1 MDISG
6 CERSYPQNAHSLKNS
21 GRAQCSPRVM
31 NPAMN
36 PYSNPAGHPASN
48 TAAPNG
54 CPPRAAQG
62 VNQPGAQNT
71 GIQNTGVQNTRAHS
85 LPALLIPED
94 YRARA
99 VALHARE
106 LILRSP
112 QMSAIALGGFSAGF
126 SAGPSNGF
134 SAGLEKTV
142 EKAGERP
149 PTEGVVAAGSAN
161 AASAAGGGL
170 LQESQP
176 LREILEN
183 AVDEA
188 ICAIDG
194 GRQGNAR
201 GHAWGNAS
209 AEGADADGTNVT
221 KPRKFRTKTVQP
233 APTSWSYPSVEYVPV
248 NRQTALRYLAAEL
261 YGLGVLDLLLDE
273 GQRAGTITDIYV
285 NSPCDIWVGI
295 NGTTRPVAL
304 SLGNER
310 RVRDLAERLIRRH
323 GGQLDAAHPAA
334 DISDEHG
341 RRIHAII
348 PPLSE
353 RTRLSV
359 RLPAREHPTLAQL
372 QAAGLCDESTAAYL
386 RRMIAE
392 RRGFL
397 ISGGTGTGKTTL
409 LNALLGLCTPQER
422 LILLEDTPELTPQHE
437 QVIALKT
444 RAANSEGA
452 GEIGLGELIVQA
464 LRMGPDRL
472 VVGECR
478 GAEVVHLLTAMNTGH
493 RGAGT
498 TLHANSAQAVPL
510 RLCALGALAGLDSR
524 TVALHTA
531 TAFERIIHLEHRD
544 GRRRI
549 EGIYSLHPATQGS
562 EEYLQVRRISTG
574 SEVGY

>member
-1 MDISG
+1 
-6 CERSYPQNAHSLKNS
+6 
-21 GRAQCSPRVM
+21 M
-31 NPAMN
+31 NP
-36 PYSNPAGHPASN
+36 STNPAEHTASN
-48 TAAPNG
+48 TANPNG
-54 CPPRAAQG
+54 YPTRT
-62 VNQPGAQNT
+62 AQNST
-71 GIQNTGVQNTRAHS
+71 TYAQSPITYAPDTRAHS
-85 LPALLIPED
+85 LPALIIPED

-112 QMSAIALGGFSAGF
+112 QMSAIALDGFSGGFSSGFSAGVSVGF
-126 SAGPSNGF
+126 GNGF
-134 SAGLEKTV
+134 GAGV
-142 EKAGERP
+142 EKAGERLP
-149 PTEGVVAAGSAN
+149 AEGVVAAGSAN
-161 AASAAGGGL
+161 TANAAGGGL

-194 GRQGNAR
+194 G
-201 GHAWGNAS
+201 HPGNAS
-209 AEGADADGTNVT
+209 AEGTGVA
-221 KPRKFRTKTVQP
+221 KPRKFRAKTAQP
-233 APTSWSYPSVEYVPV
+233 APASWSYPSVEYVPV

-261 YGLGVLDLLLDE
+261 YGLGALDLLLDE

-295 NGTTRPVAL
+295 DGTTRPVAL

-359 RLPAREHPTLAQL
+359 RLPARERPTLAQL
-372 QAAGLCDESTAAYL
+372 QAAGLCDEATAAYL

-422 LILLEDTPELTPQHE
+422 LILLEDTPELAPQHE

-549 EGIYSLHPATQGS
+549 EGIYSLHPAVEGS
-562 EEYLQVRRISTG
+562 EEYLQVRRISVG
-574 SEVGY
+574 SELGY

>member
-1 MDISG
+1 MT
-6 CERSYPQNAHSLKNS
+6 
-21 GRAQCSPRVM
+21 
-31 NPAMN
+31 
-36 PYSNPAGHPASN
+36 SN
-48 TAAPNG
+48 TANPNG
-54 CPPRAAQG
+54 YPTRTAQS
-62 VNQPGAQNT
+62 PTTYAPD
-71 GIQNTGVQNTRAHS
+71 TRAHS

-112 QMSAIALGGFSAGF
+112 QMSAIALGGFSGGF
-126 SAGPSNGF
+126 RAGPSNGF

-149 PTEGVVAAGSAN
+149 PAGGATVAGGAN

-188 ICAIDG
+188 ICTIDG
-194 GRQGNAR
+194 GHLGNT
-201 GHAWGNAS
+201 N
-209 AEGADADGTNVT
+209 AEGTGADGTNVV
-221 KPRKFRTKTVQP
+221 KPRKFRPKTAPP
-233 APTSWSYPSVEYVPV
+233 APASWSYPSVEYVPI

-261 YGLGVLDLLLDE
+261 YGLGALDLLLDE

-359 RLPAREHPTLAQL
+359 RLPARERPTLAQL
-372 QAAGLCDESTAAYL
+372 QTAGLCDEATAAYL

-409 LNALLGLCTPQER
+409 LNALLRLCTPQER
-422 LILLEDTPELTPQHE
+422 LILLEDTPELAPQHE

-544 GRRRI
+544 GRRCI

>member
-6 CERSYPQNAHSLKNS
+6 CGRGYPQNAHSLKNS
-21 GRAQCSPRVM
+21 GRAQCSPR
-31 NPAMN
+31 AMT
-36 PYSNPAGHPASN
+36 SN
-48 TAAPNG
+48 TANPNG
-54 CPPRAAQG
+54 YPTRTAQS
-62 VNQPGAQNT
+62 PTTYAPD
-71 GIQNTGVQNTRAHS
+71 TRAHS

-112 QMSAIALGGFSAGF
+112 QMSAIALGGFSGGF
-126 SAGPSNGF
+126 RAGPSNGF

-149 PTEGVVAAGSAN
+149 PAGGATVAGGAN

-188 ICAIDG
+188 ICTIDG
-194 GRQGNAR
+194 GHLGNT
-201 GHAWGNAS
+201 N
-209 AEGADADGTNVT
+209 AEGTGADGTNVV
-221 KPRKFRTKTVQP
+221 KPRKFRPKTAPP
-233 APTSWSYPSVEYVPV
+233 APASWSYPSVEYVPI

-261 YGLGVLDLLLDE
+261 YGLGALDLLLDE

-359 RLPAREHPTLAQL
+359 RLPARERPTLAQL
-372 QAAGLCDESTAAYL
+372 QAAGLCDEATAAYL

-409 LNALLGLCTPQER
+409 LNALLRLCTPQER
-422 LILLEDTPELTPQHE
+422 LILLEDTPELAPQHE

-562 EEYLQVRRISTG
+562 EKYLQVRRISVE
-574 SEVGY
+574 SKVGY

>member
-1 MDISG
+1 
-6 CERSYPQNAHSLKNS
+6 
-21 GRAQCSPRVM
+21 M
-31 NPAMN
+31 NPSN
-36 PYSNPAGHPASN
+36 NPAGHPANNPAGHPANNPAGHPANNPGS
-48 TAAPNG
+48 PNG
-54 CPPRAAQG
+54 CPLRAAQG

-71 GIQNTGVQNTRAHS
+71 GVQNTGAHS

-112 QMSAIALGGFSAGF
+112 QMSAIALGGFSNGSSAGF
-126 SAGPSNGF
+126 
-134 SAGLEKTV
+134 

-149 PTEGVVAAGSAN
+149 PTEGVAAAGSAN
-161 AASAAGGGL
+161 TASTAGGGL

-194 GRQGNAR
+194 GCRGNAR
-201 GHAWGNAS
+201 GNTN
-209 AEGADADGTNVT
+209 AEGTGADRTNVT
-221 KPRKFRTKTVQP
+221 KPRKFRAKTVQP
-233 APTSWSYPSVEYVPV
+233 APASWSYPSVEYMPV

-261 YGLGVLDLLLDE
+261 YGLGALDLLLDE

-285 NSPCDIWVGI
+285 NSPCDIWAGI

-359 RLPAREHPTLAQL
+359 RLPARERPTLAQL
-372 QAAGLCDESTAAYL
+372 QTAGLCDEATAAYL

-422 LILLEDTPELTPQHE
+422 LILLEDTPELAPQHE

-549 EGIYSLHPATQGS
+549 EGIYSLHPAVEGS

>member
-1 MDISG
+1 
-6 CERSYPQNAHSLKNS
+6 
-21 GRAQCSPRVM
+21 M
-31 NPAMN
+31 NPT
-36 PYSNPAGHPASN
+36 SNPASN
-48 TAAPNG
+48 TGSPNG
-54 CPPRAAQG
+54 YPTSAVQNLNTQSPSTQAQG
-62 VNQPGAQNT
+62 ANRL
-71 GIQNTGVQNTRAHS
+71 GVQNTGAPNTGAHS

-106 LILRSP
+106 IILRSP
-112 QMSAIALGGFSAGF
+112 QMSAIALNGFSGGFSGGFSAEF
-126 SAGPSNGF
+126 
-134 SAGLEKTV
+134 ERV
-142 EKAGERP
+142 GERAP
-149 PTEGVVAAGSAN
+149 AEGATGAGSA
-161 AASAAGGGL
+161 AAAGNVNTVSGGT
-170 LQESQP
+170 LQDSQP
-176 LREILEN
+176 LREVLEN

-194 GRQGNAR
+194 GYLEGAR
-201 GHAWGNAS
+201 GHAS
-209 AEGADADGTNVT
+209 ADGTNAA
-221 KPRKFRTKTVQP
+221 KHRKFGAKTAPLAP
-233 APTSWSYPSVEYVPV
+233 ASWSYPSVEYVPV

-261 YGLGVLDLLLDE
+261 YGLGALDLLLDE
-273 GQRAGTITDIYV
+273 GQRSGTVTDIYV
-285 NSPCDIWVGI
+285 NSPCDIWAGI

-359 RLPAREHPTLAQL
+359 RLPARERPTLAQL
-372 QAAGLCDESTAAYL
+372 QAAGLCDEATAAYL

-422 LILLEDTPELTPQHE
+422 LILLEDTPELAPQHE

-549 EGIYSLHPATQGS
+549 EGVYSLHPATQGS
-562 EEYLQVRRISTG
+562 EEYLQVRRISTE
-574 SEVGY
+574 SDVGY

>member
-1 MDISG
+1 
-6 CERSYPQNAHSLKNS
+6 
-21 GRAQCSPRVM
+21 M
-31 NPAMN
+31 NPS
-36 PYSNPAGHPASN
+36 SNPTGH
-48 TAAPNG
+48 TATPNG
-54 CPPRAAQG
+54 YPTRTAQS
-62 VNQPGAQNT
+62 PTTYAPD
-71 GIQNTGVQNTRAHS
+71 TRAHS

-112 QMSAIALGGFSAGF
+112 QMSAIALDGFSAGF
-126 SAGPSNGF
+126 SG
-134 SAGLEKTV
+134 GL

-149 PTEGVVAAGSAN
+149 PVEGVVAAGSAN

-183 AVDEA
+183 AVGEA
-188 ICAIDG
+188 ICTIDG
-194 GRQGNAR
+194 GHLGNT
-201 GHAWGNAS
+201 N
-209 AEGADADGTNVT
+209 AEGTGADGTNVT

-233 APTSWSYPSVEYVPV
+233 APTSWSYPSVEYVPI

-261 YGLGVLDLLLDE
+261 YGLGALDLLLDE

-359 RLPAREHPTLAQL
+359 RLPARERPTLAQL
-372 QAAGLCDESTAAYL
+372 QAAGLCDEATAAYL

-409 LNALLGLCTPQER
+409 LNALLGLCMPQER
-422 LILLEDTPELTPQHE
+422 LILLEDTPELAPLHE

-549 EGIYSLHPATQGS
+549 EGIYSLHPAVEGS

>member
-1 MDISG
+1 
-6 CERSYPQNAHSLKNS
+6 
-21 GRAQCSPRVM
+21 M
-31 NPAMN
+31 NPT
-36 PYSNPAGHPASN
+36 SNPASN
-48 TAAPNG
+48 TGSPNG
-54 CPPRAAQG
+54 YPTRAVQNLSTQTPSTQAQG
-62 VNQPGAQNT
+62 VNQPSMSQPGAQNAGAQHT
-71 GIQNTGVQNTRAHS
+71 GARS

-112 QMSAIALGGFSAGF
+112 QMSATALGGFRGGF
-126 SAGPSNGF
+126 GGGF
-134 SAGLEKTV
+134 GSGFEKT
-142 EKAGERP
+142 EERP
-149 PTEGVVAAGSAN
+149 PAEGVAAAGSAN
-161 AASAAGGGL
+161 VASAAGGEL
-170 LQESQP
+170 LQDSQP

-188 ICAIDG
+188 IYAIDG
-194 GRQGNAR
+194 GCQGN
-201 GHAWGNAS
+201 AWGNAN
-209 AEGADADGTNVT
+209 AEGTGVDGTNVT
-221 KPRKFRTKTVQP
+221 KPRKFRAKTAPP
-233 APTSWSYPSVEYVPV
+233 APASWSYPNVEYVPV

-261 YGLGVLDLLLDE
+261 YGLGALDLLLDE
-273 GQRAGTITDIYV
+273 GQRSGTITDIYV

-310 RVRDLAERLIRRH
+310 RVRDLAERLIRRY

-359 RLPAREHPTLAQL
+359 RLPARERPTLEQL
-372 QAAGLCDESTAAYL
+372 QAAGLCDEATAAYL

-409 LNALLGLCTPQER
+409 LNALLGLCAPQER
-422 LILLEDTPELTPQHE
+422 LILLEDTPELAPQHE

-478 GAEVVHLLTAMNTGH
+478 GAEVVHLLAAMNTGH

-549 EGIYSLHPATQGS
+549 EGIYSLHPAVEGS
-562 EEYLQVRRISTG
+562 EEYLQVRRISVG

>member
-21 GRAQCSPRVM
+21 GRAQCSPRAM

-36 PYSNPAGHPASN
+36 PSSN
-48 TAAPNG
+48 TGSPNG
-54 CPPRAAQG
+54 YPTHAAQG
-62 VNQPGAQNT
+62 PT
-71 GIQNTGVQNTRAHS
+71 TYTPDTRAHS

-112 QMSAIALGGFSAGF
+112 QMSAIALGGFSGGF
-126 SAGPSNGF
+126 RAGPSNGF

-149 PTEGVVAAGSAN
+149 PAGGATVAGGAN

-194 GRQGNAR
+194 GCLGNT
-201 GHAWGNAS
+201 WGNVS
-209 AEGADADGTNVT
+209 AEGTGADGTNVA

-233 APTSWSYPSVEYVPV
+233 APASWSYPSVEYVPV

-261 YGLGVLDLLLDE
+261 YGLGALDLLLDE

-359 RLPAREHPTLAQL
+359 RLPARERPTLAQL
-372 QAAGLCDESTAAYL
+372 QAAGLCDEATAAYL

-422 LILLEDTPELTPQHE
+422 LILLEDTPELAPQHE

-574 SEVGY
+574 SDVGY

>member
-1 MDISG
+1 
-6 CERSYPQNAHSLKNS
+6 
-21 GRAQCSPRVM
+21 M
-31 NPAMN
+31 NP
-36 PYSNPAGHPASN
+36 STNPAEHTASN
-48 TAAPNG
+48 TANPNG
-54 CPPRAAQG
+54 YPTRT
-62 VNQPGAQNT
+62 AQNST
-71 GIQNTGVQNTRAHS
+71 TYAQSPITYAPDTRAHS

-126 SAGPSNGF
+126 GGGFGAG
-134 SAGLEKTV
+134 V
-142 EKAGERP
+142 EKVGERP
-149 PTEGVVAAGSAN
+149 LVEGGTAAGSAN
-161 AASAAGGGL
+161 TASAAGGGL

-194 GRQGNAR
+194 GQP
-201 GHAWGNAS
+201 GNAS
-209 AEGADADGTNVT
+209 AAGAGVV
-221 KPRKFRTKTVQP
+221 KPRKFRATAVHP
-233 APTSWSYPSVEYVPV
+233 APASWSYPSVEYVPV

-261 YGLGVLDLLLDE
+261 YGLGALDLLLDE

-359 RLPAREHPTLAQL
+359 RLPARERPTLAQL
-372 QAAGLCDESTAAYL
+372 QATGLCDEATADYL

-422 LILLEDTPELTPQHE
+422 LILLEDTPELAPQHE

-549 EGIYSLHPATQGS
+549 EGIYSLHPAVAGS
-562 EEYLQVRRISTG
+562 EEYLQVRRISVG

>member
-1 MDISG
+1 
-6 CERSYPQNAHSLKNS
+6 
-21 GRAQCSPRVM
+21 M

-36 PYSNPAGHPASN
+36 PSSNPAGHPADN
-48 TAAPNG
+48 PGGPNG
-54 CPPRAAQG
+54 CSPRAAQG
-62 VNQPGAQNT
+62 ANQPGAQNT
-71 GIQNTGVQNTRAHS
+71 GVQNTRTHS

-112 QMSAIALGGFSAGF
+112 QMSAIALGGFSGGFSAGF
-126 SAGPSNGF
+126 SAGV
-134 SAGLEKTV
+134 EKTV

-149 PTEGVVAAGSAN
+149 PAEGVVAAGSAN

-188 ICAIDG
+188 ICTIDG
-194 GRQGNAR
+194 GHLGNT
-201 GHAWGNAS
+201 N
-209 AEGADADGTNVT
+209 AEGTGADGTNVM
-221 KPRKFRTKTVQP
+221 KPRKFRAKTVHSAP
-233 APTSWSYPSVEYVPV
+233 ASWSYPSVEYVPV

-261 YGLGVLDLLLDE
+261 YGLGALDLLLDE

-295 NGTTRPVAL
+295 NGTARPVAL

-341 RRIHAII
+341 KRIHAII

-359 RLPAREHPTLAQL
+359 RLPARERPTLAQL
-372 QAAGLCDESTAAYL
+372 QAAGLCDEATAAYL

-422 LILLEDTPELTPQHE
+422 LILLEDTPELAPQHE

-549 EGIYSLHPATQGS
+549 EGIYSLHPAVEGS

>member
-1 MDISG
+1 
-6 CERSYPQNAHSLKNS
+6 
-21 GRAQCSPRVM
+21 M
-31 NPAMN
+31 NP
-36 PYSNPAGHPASN
+36 SDNPAGHPANNPGS
-48 TAAPNG
+48 PNG

-71 GIQNTGVQNTRAHS
+71 GVQNTRTHS

-134 SAGLEKTV
+134 SAGV

-149 PTEGVVAAGSAN
+149 PTEGVAAAGSPN

-183 AVDEA
+183 AVDAA
-188 ICAIDG
+188 IYAIDG
-194 GRQGNAR
+194 G
-201 GHAWGNAS
+201 HLGNAS
-209 AEGADADGTNVT
+209 AEGTGADGTNAT

-261 YGLGVLDLLLDE
+261 YGLGALDLLLDE

-285 NSPCDIWVGI
+285 NSPCDIWAGI

-359 RLPAREHPTLAQL
+359 RLPARERLTLAQL
-372 QAAGLCDESTAAYL
+372 QAAGLCDEATAAYL

-422 LILLEDTPELTPQHE
+422 LILLEDTPELAPQHE

-549 EGIYSLHPATQGS
+549 EGVYSLHPAVEGS
-562 EEYLQVRRISTG
+562 EEYLQVRRISVG

>member
-1 MDISG
+1 
-6 CERSYPQNAHSLKNS
+6 
-21 GRAQCSPRVM
+21 M
-31 NPAMN
+31 NPT
-36 PYSNPAGHPASN
+36 SNPASN
-48 TAAPNG
+48 TGNPNG
-54 CPPRAAQG
+54 YPTRTAQSLNTQSPSTQAQG
-62 VNQPGAQNT
+62 KNAPGMKAPGTKALGTPSAQHM
-71 GIQNTGVQNTRAHS
+71 GA

-112 QMSAIALGGFSAGF
+112 QMSAIALNGFSGGFGAGFGSGFGTGVSAGF
-126 SAGPSNGF
+126 
-134 SAGLEKTV
+134 EKT
-142 EKAGERP
+142 EERP
-149 PTEGVVAAGSAN
+149 PAEGVAAAGSAN
-161 AASAAGGGL
+161 VASAAGGEL
-170 LQESQP
+170 LQDSQP

-188 ICAIDG
+188 IYAIDG
-194 GRQGNAR
+194 GCQGN
-201 GHAWGNAS
+201 AWGNAN
-209 AEGADADGTNVT
+209 AEGTGVDGTNVT
-221 KPRKFRTKTVQP
+221 KPRKFRAKTAPP
-233 APTSWSYPSVEYVPV
+233 APASWSYPSVEYVPV

-285 NSPCDIWVGI
+285 NSPCDIWAGI

-359 RLPAREHPTLAQL
+359 RLPARERPTLAQL
-372 QAAGLCDESTAAYL
+372 QAAGLCDEATAAYL

-422 LILLEDTPELTPQHE
+422 LILLEDTPELAPQHE

-549 EGIYSLHPATQGS
+549 EGIYSLHPATQGI
-562 EEYLQVRRISTG
+562 EEYLQVRRIST
-574 SEVGY
+574 EPNVGY

>member
-1 MDISG
+1 
-6 CERSYPQNAHSLKNS
+6 
-21 GRAQCSPRVM
+21 M
-31 NPAMN
+31 NPT
-36 PYSNPAGHPASN
+36 SN
-48 TAAPNG
+48 TATNAANPNG
-54 CPPRAAQG
+54 YPTRTAQS
-62 VNQPGAQNT
+62 PTAQSPT
-71 GIQNTGVQNTRAHS
+71 TYAPDTCAHL

-112 QMSAIALGGFSAGF
+112 WMSAIALGGFSGGFGGGF
-126 SAGPSNGF
+126 SAGVSGGFGNGF
-134 SAGLEKTV
+134 GAGAGV
-142 EKAGERP
+142 EKPGQAGERP
-149 PTEGVVAAGSAN
+149 PVEGTTAAGSTNTSSAAGSAN
-161 AASAAGGGL
+161 TASVAGSGL

-176 LREILEN
+176 LHEILEN

-194 GRQGNAR
+194 GQP
-201 GHAWGNAS
+201 GNAS
-209 AEGADADGTNVT
+209 ASGAGVV
-221 KPRKFRTKTVQP
+221 KPRKFRAKTVHPVP
-233 APTSWSYPSVEYVPV
+233 ASWSYPSVEYVPV

-261 YGLGVLDLLLDE
+261 YGLGALDLLLDE

-295 NGTTRPVAL
+295 DGTVRPVAL

-359 RLPAREHPTLAQL
+359 RLPARERPTLAQL
-372 QAAGLCDESTAAYL
+372 QAAGLCDEATAAYL

-422 LILLEDTPELTPQHE
+422 LILLEDTPELAPQHE

-531 TAFERIIHLEHRD
+531 TAFECIIHLEHRD

-549 EGIYSLHPATQGS
+549 EGVYSLHPAVEGS

-574 SEVGY
+574 SELGY

>member
-1 MDISG
+1 MT
-6 CERSYPQNAHSLKNS
+6 
-21 GRAQCSPRVM
+21 
-31 NPAMN
+31 
-36 PYSNPAGHPASN
+36 SN
-48 TAAPNG
+48 TANPNG
-54 CPPRAAQG
+54 YPTRTAQS
-62 VNQPGAQNT
+62 PTTYAPD
-71 GIQNTGVQNTRAHS
+71 TRAHS

-112 QMSAIALGGFSAGF
+112 QMSAIALGGFSGGF
-126 SAGPSNGF
+126 RAGPSNGF

-149 PTEGVVAAGSAN
+149 PAGGATVAGGAN

-188 ICAIDG
+188 ICTIDG
-194 GRQGNAR
+194 GHLGNT
-201 GHAWGNAS
+201 N
-209 AEGADADGTNVT
+209 AEGTGADGTNVV
-221 KPRKFRTKTVQP
+221 KPRKFRPKTAPP
-233 APTSWSYPSVEYVPV
+233 APASWSYPSVEYVPI

-261 YGLGVLDLLLDE
+261 YGLGALDLLLDE

-285 NSPCDIWVGI
+285 NSPCDIWAGI
-295 NGTTRPVAL
+295 NGTTRPVGL

-359 RLPAREHPTLAQL
+359 RLPARERPTLGQL
-372 QAAGLCDESTAAYL
+372 QAAGLCDEATAAYL

-422 LILLEDTPELTPQHE
+422 LILLEDTPELAPQHE

-498 TLHANSAQAVPL
+498 TLHANSAHAVPL

-549 EGIYSLHPATQGS
+549 EGIYSLHPAVEGS
-562 EEYLQVRRISTG
+562 EEYLQVRRISVG

>member
-1 MDISG
+1 
-6 CERSYPQNAHSLKNS
+6 
-21 GRAQCSPRVM
+21 M
-31 NPAMN
+31 NPS
-36 PYSNPAGHPASN
+36 SNPAGHTGS
-48 TAAPNG
+48 PNG

-71 GIQNTGVQNTRAHS
+71 GVQNTRTHS

-112 QMSAIALGGFSAGF
+112 QMSAIALGGFSGGF
-126 SAGPSNGF
+126 RAGPSNGF

-149 PTEGVVAAGSAN
+149 PAGDATVAGSAN
-161 AASAAGGGL
+161 TASAAGGGL

-194 GRQGNAR
+194 GHLGNT
-201 GHAWGNAS
+201 N
-209 AEGADADGTNVT
+209 AEGTGADGTNVT
-221 KPRKFRTKTVQP
+221 KPRKFRTKTMQP
-233 APTSWSYPSVEYVPV
+233 APTSWSYPSVEYVPI

-261 YGLGVLDLLLDE
+261 YGLGALDLLLDE

-359 RLPAREHPTLAQL
+359 RLPARERPTLAQL
-372 QAAGLCDESTAAYL
+372 QAAGLCDEATAAYL

-422 LILLEDTPELTPQHE
+422 LILLEDTPELAPQHE

-544 GRRRI
+544 GRRCI

>member
-1 MDISG
+1 
-6 CERSYPQNAHSLKNS
+6 
-21 GRAQCSPRVM
+21 M
-31 NPAMN
+31 NPT
-36 PYSNPAGHPASN
+36 SNPASN
-48 TAAPNG
+48 TGNPNG
-54 CPPRAAQG
+54 YPTRTAQSLNTQSPSTQAQG
-62 VNQPGAQNT
+62 KNAPGMKAPGTKALGTPSAQHM
-71 GIQNTGVQNTRAHS
+71 GA

-112 QMSAIALGGFSAGF
+112 QMSAIALNGFSGGFGAGFGSGFGTGVSAGF
-126 SAGPSNGF
+126 
-134 SAGLEKTV
+134 EKT
-142 EKAGERP
+142 EERP
-149 PTEGVVAAGSAN
+149 PAEGVAAAGSAN
-161 AASAAGGGL
+161 VASAAGGEL
-170 LQESQP
+170 LQDSQP

-188 ICAIDG
+188 IYAIDG
-194 GRQGNAR
+194 GCQGN
-201 GHAWGNAS
+201 AWGNAN
-209 AEGADADGTNVT
+209 AEGTGVDGTNVT
-221 KPRKFRTKTVQP
+221 KPRKFRAKTAPP
-233 APTSWSYPSVEYVPV
+233 APASWSYPSVEYVPV

-285 NSPCDIWVGI
+285 NSPCDIWAGI

-359 RLPAREHPTLAQL
+359 RLPARERPTLAQL
-372 QAAGLCDESTAAYL
+372 QAAGLCDEATAAYL
-386 RRMIAE
+386 CRMIAE

-422 LILLEDTPELTPQHE
+422 LILLEDTPELAPQHE

>member
-1 MDISG
+1 
-6 CERSYPQNAHSLKNS
+6 
-21 GRAQCSPRVM
+21 M
-31 NPAMN
+31 NPTRN
-36 PYSNPAGHPASN
+36 PASN
-48 TAAPNG
+48 TGSPNG
-54 CPPRAAQG
+54 YPTSA
-62 VNQPGAQNT
+62 
-71 GIQNTGVQNTRAHS
+71 VQNLSTQSPSTQVQGKNAPGMKAPGTKALGTPSAQHMGA

-112 QMSAIALGGFSAGF
+112 QMSAIALNGFSGGFGAGFGSGFGTGVSAGF
-126 SAGPSNGF
+126 
-134 SAGLEKTV
+134 EKT
-142 EKAGERP
+142 EERP
-149 PTEGVVAAGSAN
+149 PAEGVAAAGSAN
-161 AASAAGGGL
+161 VASAAGGEL
-170 LQESQP
+170 LQDSQP

-188 ICAIDG
+188 IYAIDG
-194 GRQGNAR
+194 GCQGN
-201 GHAWGNAS
+201 AWGNAN
-209 AEGADADGTNVT
+209 AEGTGVDGTNVT
-221 KPRKFRTKTVQP
+221 KPRKFRAKTAPP
-233 APTSWSYPSVEYVPV
+233 APASWSYPSVEYVPV

-261 YGLGVLDLLLDE
+261 YGLGALDLLLDE
-273 GQRAGTITDIYV
+273 GQRSGTITDIYV

-334 DISDEHG
+334 DISDEYG

-359 RLPAREHPTLAQL
+359 RLPARERPTLAQL
-372 QAAGLCDESTAAYL
+372 QAAGLCDEATAAYL

-422 LILLEDTPELTPQHE
+422 LILLEDTPELAPQHE

-574 SEVGY
+574 SAVGY

>member
-1 MDISG
+1 
-6 CERSYPQNAHSLKNS
+6 
-21 GRAQCSPRVM
+21 M
-31 NPAMN
+31 NPSN
-36 PYSNPAGHPASN
+36 NPAGHPANNPGS
-48 TAAPNG
+48 PNG
-54 CPPRAAQG
+54 CPPCAAQG

-71 GIQNTGVQNTRAHS
+71 GVQNTRTHS

-112 QMSAIALGGFSAGF
+112 QMSAIALGGFSGGF
-126 SAGPSNGF
+126 SAGF
-134 SAGLEKTV
+134 SVGL

-149 PTEGVVAAGSAN
+149 PTEGVV
-161 AASAAGGGL
+161 AAGGGL

-194 GRQGNAR
+194 GCRGN
-201 GHAWGNAS
+201 AWGNVS
-209 AEGADADGTNVT
+209 AEGTGADRTNVT

-233 APTSWSYPSVEYVPV
+233 APASWSYPSVEYVPV

-261 YGLGVLDLLLDE
+261 YGLGALDLLLDE

-359 RLPAREHPTLAQL
+359 RLPARERPTLAQL
-372 QAAGLCDESTAAYL
+372 QAAGLCDEATAAYL

-409 LNALLGLCTPQER
+409 LNALLGLCTRQER
-422 LILLEDTPELTPQHE
+422 LILLEDTPELAPQHE

-549 EGIYSLHPATQGS
+549 EGVYSLHPAVEGS
-562 EEYLQVRRISTG
+562 EEYLQVRRISVG

>member
-6 CERSYPQNAHSLKNS
+6 CARSYPQNAHSLKNS

-359 RLPAREHPTLAQL
+359 RLPARERPTLAQL
-372 QAAGLCDESTAAYL
+372 QTAGLCDEATAAYL

-409 LNALLGLCTPQER
+409 LNALLRLCTPQER
-422 LILLEDTPELTPQHE
+422 LILLEDTPELAPQHE

>member
-1 MDISG
+1 
-6 CERSYPQNAHSLKNS
+6 
-21 GRAQCSPRVM
+21 M
-31 NPAMN
+31 NPS
-36 PYSNPAGHPASN
+36 SNPAGHPAN
-48 TAAPNG
+48 NPGNPNG
-54 CPPRAAQG
+54 CSPRAAQG

-71 GIQNTGVQNTRAHS
+71 SVQNTGAHS

-112 QMSAIALGGFSAGF
+112 QMSAIALGGFSGGF
-126 SAGPSNGF
+126 SGGPSNGF
-134 SAGLEKTV
+134 GFSAGV
-142 EKAGERP
+142 EKAGEQP
-149 PTEGVVAAGSAN
+149 PAESVVAAGGAN
-161 AASAAGGGL
+161 TARAGGGGL
-170 LQESQP
+170 LQEAQP

-188 ICAIDG
+188 ICTIDG
-194 GRQGNAR
+194 GPLGNT
-201 GHAWGNAS
+201 N
-209 AEGADADGTNVT
+209 AEGTDPGGTNVT
-221 KPRKFRTKTVQP
+221 KPRKFRAKTAPP
-233 APTSWSYPSVEYVPV
+233 APASWSYPSVEYVPV
-248 NRQTALRYLAAEL
+248 NRQTVLRYLAAEL
-261 YGLGVLDLLLDE
+261 YGLGALDLLLDE

-359 RLPAREHPTLAQL
+359 RLPARERPTLAQL
-372 QAAGLCDESTAAYL
+372 QAAGLCDEATAAYL

-422 LILLEDTPELTPQHE
+422 LILLEDTPELAPQHE
-437 QVIALKT
+437 QVISLKT

-549 EGIYSLHPATQGS
+549 EGIYSLQPATQGS

>member
-1 MDISG
+1 
-6 CERSYPQNAHSLKNS
+6 
-21 GRAQCSPRVM
+21 M
-31 NPAMN
+31 NPS
-36 PYSNPAGHPASN
+36 SNPAGHPAN
-48 TAAPNG
+48 NPGNPNG
-54 CPPRAAQG
+54 CSPRAAQG
-62 VNQPGAQNT
+62 ANQPGAQNT
-71 GIQNTGVQNTRAHS
+71 GVQNTGAHS

-112 QMSAIALGGFSAGF
+112 QMSAIALGGFSGGFSAGF
-126 SAGPSNGF
+126 SGGPSNGF
-134 SAGLEKTV
+134 SAGV

-149 PTEGVVAAGSAN
+149 PAEGVVAAGSAN

-176 LREILEN
+176 LHEILEN

-194 GRQGNAR
+194 GCLGNT
-201 GHAWGNAS
+201 N
-209 AEGADADGTNVT
+209 AEGTGADRTNVT
-221 KPRKFRTKTVQP
+221 KPRKFRTKTVQAAP
-233 APTSWSYPSVEYVPV
+233 ASWSYPSVEYVPV

-261 YGLGVLDLLLDE
+261 YGLGALDLLLDE

-304 SLGNER
+304 SLGNKR

-359 RLPAREHPTLAQL
+359 RLPARERPTLAQL
-372 QAAGLCDESTAAYL
+372 QAAGLCDEATAAYL

-422 LILLEDTPELTPQHE
+422 LILLEDTPELAPQHE

-574 SEVGY
+574 SDVGY

>member
-1 MDISG
+1 MNQPSMSQPG
-6 CERSYPQNAHSLKNS
+6 TQNA
-21 GRAQCSPRVM
+21 C
-31 NPAMN
+31 
-36 PYSNPAGHPASN
+36 
-48 TAAPNG
+48 
-54 CPPRAAQG
+54 
-62 VNQPGAQNT
+62 AQNT
-71 GIQNTGVQNTRAHS
+71 GAHS

-112 QMSAIALGGFSAGF
+112 HMSAIALGGFSGGFSVGISGGF
-126 SAGPSNGF
+126 SAG
-134 SAGLEKTV
+134 V
-142 EKAGERP
+142 EAVEERAP
-149 PTEGVVAAGSAN
+149 AESVVVADSAAPAGSVN
-161 AASAAGGGL
+161 ATSGASGGL
-170 LQESQP
+170 LQDSQP

-194 GRQGNAR
+194 GYMEGAR
-201 GHAWGNAS
+201 GNAS
-209 AEGADADGTNVT
+209 AEGVSTVGTNVA
-221 KPRKFRTKTVQP
+221 KPRKFRAKTAPPTP
-233 APTSWSYPSVEYVPV
+233 ASWSYPSVEYVPV

-261 YGLGVLDLLLDE
+261 YGLGALDLLLDE

-359 RLPAREHPTLAQL
+359 RLPARECPTLTQL
-372 QAAGLCDESTAAYL
+372 QATGLCDEATAAYL

-409 LNALLGLCTPQER
+409 LNALLGLCAPQER
-422 LILLEDTPELTPQHE
+422 LILLEDTPELAPQHE
-437 QVIALKT
+437 QIIALKT

-562 EEYLQVRRISTG
+562 EEYLQVRRISVE
-574 SEVGY
+574 SNVGY

>member
-1 MDISG
+1 
-6 CERSYPQNAHSLKNS
+6 
-21 GRAQCSPRVM
+21 M
-31 NPAMN
+31 NPT
-36 PYSNPAGHPASN
+36 SNPASN
-48 TAAPNG
+48 TGNPNG
-54 CPPRAAQG
+54 YPTRTAQSLNTQSPSTQAQG
-62 VNQPGAQNT
+62 KNAPGMKAPGTKALGTPSAQHM
-71 GIQNTGVQNTRAHS
+71 GA

-112 QMSAIALGGFSAGF
+112 QMSAIALNGFSGGFGAGFGSGFGTGVSAGF
-126 SAGPSNGF
+126 
-134 SAGLEKTV
+134 EKT
-142 EKAGERP
+142 EERP
-149 PTEGVVAAGSAN
+149 PAEGVAAAGSAN
-161 AASAAGGGL
+161 VASAAGGEL
-170 LQESQP
+170 LQDSQP

-188 ICAIDG
+188 IYAIDG
-194 GRQGNAR
+194 GCQGN
-201 GHAWGNAS
+201 AWGNAN
-209 AEGADADGTNVT
+209 AEGTGVDGTNVT
-221 KPRKFRTKTVQP
+221 KPRKFRAKTAPP
-233 APTSWSYPSVEYVPV
+233 APASWSYPSVEYVPV

-285 NSPCDIWVGI
+285 NSPCDIWAGI

-359 RLPAREHPTLAQL
+359 RLPARERPTLAQL
-372 QAAGLCDESTAAYL
+372 QAAGLCDEATAAYL

-422 LILLEDTPELTPQHE
+422 LILLEDTPELAPQHE

-549 EGIYSLHPATQGS
+549 EGIYSLHPATRGS

>member
-1 MDISG
+1 
-6 CERSYPQNAHSLKNS
+6 
-21 GRAQCSPRVM
+21 M
-31 NPAMN
+31 NPT
-36 PYSNPAGHPASN
+36 SNPASN
-48 TAAPNG
+48 TGSPNG
-54 CPPRAAQG
+54 YPTRTVQSLNMQSPSTQAQG
-62 VNQPGAQNT
+62 ANQSDAQNA
-71 GIQNTGVQNTRAHS
+71 GVQNTGTHS

-112 QMSAIALGGFSAGF
+112 HMSAIALNGFSGGFGAGFSAGF
-126 SAGPSNGF
+126 
-134 SAGLEKTV
+134 E
-142 EKAGERP
+142 EAGERAP
-149 PTEGVVAAGSAN
+149 AEGATTSGGADPEGSAN
-161 AASAAGGGL
+161 IASGGL

-261 YGLGVLDLLLDE
+261 YGLGALDLLLDE

-359 RLPAREHPTLAQL
+359 RLPARERPTLAQL
-372 QAAGLCDESTAAYL
+372 QTAGLCDEATAAYL

-409 LNALLGLCTPQER
+409 LNALLRLCTPQER
-422 LILLEDTPELTPQHE
+422 LILLEDTPELAPQHE

-544 GRRRI
+544 GRRCI

>member
-1 MDISG
+1 
-6 CERSYPQNAHSLKNS
+6 
-21 GRAQCSPRVM
+21 M
-31 NPAMN
+31 NPTRN
-36 PYSNPAGHPASN
+36 PASN
-48 TAAPNG
+48 TGSPNG
-54 CPPRAAQG
+54 YPTSAVQNLSTQSPSTQMQG
-62 VNQPGAQNT
+62 TNRLSAQNA
-71 GIQNTGVQNTRAHS
+71 GARS

-112 QMSAIALGGFSAGF
+112 QMSAIALNGFSGGFGAGFGSGFGTGVSAGF
-126 SAGPSNGF
+126 
-134 SAGLEKTV
+134 EKT
-142 EKAGERP
+142 EERP
-149 PTEGVVAAGSAN
+149 PAEGVAAAGSAN
-161 AASAAGGGL
+161 VASAAGGEL
-170 LQESQP
+170 LQDSQP

-188 ICAIDG
+188 IYAIDG
-194 GRQGNAR
+194 GCQGN
-201 GHAWGNAS
+201 AWGNAN
-209 AEGADADGTNVT
+209 AEGTGVDGTNVT
-221 KPRKFRTKTVQP
+221 KPRKFRAKTAPP
-233 APTSWSYPSVEYVPV
+233 APASWSYPSVEYVPV

-359 RLPAREHPTLAQL
+359 RLPARERPTLAQL
-372 QAAGLCDESTAAYL
+372 QAAGLCDDATAAYL

-409 LNALLGLCTPQER
+409 LNALLGLCSPQER
-422 LILLEDTPELTPQHE
+422 LILLEDTPELAPQHE

-562 EEYLQVRRISTG
+562 EEYLQVRRISIG
-574 SEVGY
+574 SDVGY

>member
-6 CERSYPQNAHSLKNS
+6 CARSYPQNAHSLKNS
-21 GRAQCSPRVM
+21 GRAQCSPRAM

-36 PYSNPAGHPASN
+36 PSNNPAGHPANNPGS
-48 TAAPNG
+48 PNG

-71 GIQNTGVQNTRAHS
+71 GVQNTRTHS

-112 QMSAIALGGFSAGF
+112 QMSAIALGGFSGGF
-126 SAGPSNGF
+126 SGG
-134 SAGLEKTV
+134 V
-142 EKAGERP
+142 EKARERP
-149 PTEGVVAAGSAN
+149 PAEGVAAAGSAN

-183 AVDEA
+183 AVEEA

-194 GRQGNAR
+194 GCQGN
-201 GHAWGNAS
+201 AWGNAS
-209 AEGADADGTNVT
+209 VEGAGADRTNVT

-233 APTSWSYPSVEYVPV
+233 APASWSYPSVEYVPV
-248 NRQTALRYLAAEL
+248 NQQTALRYLAAEL
-261 YGLGVLDLLLDE
+261 YGLGALELLLDE

-341 RRIHAII
+341 KRIHAII

-359 RLPAREHPTLAQL
+359 RLPARERPTLAQL
-372 QAAGLCDESTAAYL
+372 QAAGLCDEATAAYL

-422 LILLEDTPELTPQHE
+422 LILLEDTPELAPQHE

-549 EGIYSLHPATQGS
+549 EGIYSLHPAVEGS

>member
-1 MDISG
+1 
-6 CERSYPQNAHSLKNS
+6 
-21 GRAQCSPRVM
+21 M
-31 NPAMN
+31 NPSN
-36 PYSNPAGHPASN
+36 NPAGHPANNPGS
-48 TAAPNG
+48 PNG

-62 VNQPGAQNT
+62 VNQLGA
-71 GIQNTGVQNTRAHS
+71 QNTGVQNTGAHS
-85 LPALLIPED
+85 LPALLVPED

-112 QMSAIALGGFSAGF
+112 QMSAIALGGFSAGL
-126 SAGPSNGF
+126 SAGF
-134 SAGLEKTV
+134 SSGV

-149 PTEGVVAAGSAN
+149 PVEGVAAAGSVN
-161 AASAAGGGL
+161 TASAAGGGL
-170 LQESQP
+170 LQGSQP

-194 GRQGNAR
+194 GCQGNAR
-201 GHAWGNAS
+201 GNTWGKAS
-209 AEGADADGTNVT
+209 AEGTDVA

-233 APTSWSYPSVEYVPV
+233 APASWSYPSVEYVPI

-261 YGLGVLDLLLDE
+261 YGLGALDLLLDE

-295 NGTTRPVAL
+295 NGTVRPVAL

-323 GGQLDAAHPAA
+323 SGQLDAAHPAA

-359 RLPAREHPTLAQL
+359 RLPARERPTLAQL
-372 QAAGLCDESTAAYL
+372 QAAGLCDEATAAYL

-422 LILLEDTPELTPQHE
+422 LILLEDTPELAPQHE

-549 EGIYSLHPATQGS
+549 EGIYSLHPAVEGS
-562 EEYLQVRRISTG
+562 EEYLQVRRISVG

>member
-1 MDISG
+1 
-6 CERSYPQNAHSLKNS
+6 
-21 GRAQCSPRVM
+21 M
-31 NPAMN
+31 NPT
-36 PYSNPAGHPASN
+36 SNPASN
-48 TAAPNG
+48 TGSPNG
-54 CPPRAAQG
+54 YPTRTAQSLNTQTPSTQAQG
-62 VNQPGAQNT
+62 TNRQGAQNA
-71 GIQNTGVQNTRAHS
+71 GIQNTGAHS
-85 LPALLIPED
+85 MPALLIPED

-112 QMSAIALGGFSAGF
+112 QMSAIAL
-126 SAGPSNGF
+126 NGF
-134 SAGLEKTV
+134 SGGFGGGLNAKFERV
-142 EKAGERP
+142 GERAP
-149 PTEGVVAAGSAN
+149 AEGAIAAGSAN
-161 AASAAGGGL
+161 TASATDGGL

-194 GRQGNAR
+194 GYLEGAR
-201 GHAWGNAS
+201 GHES
-209 AEGADADGTNVT
+209 ADGTGLA
-221 KPRKFRTKTVQP
+221 KPRRIRAKAAPP
-233 APTSWSYPSVEYVPV
+233 APASWSYPSVEYVPV
-248 NRQTALRYLAAEL
+248 NRQTALCYLAAEL
-261 YGLGVLDLLLDE
+261 YGLGALDLLLDE

-334 DISDEHG
+334 DISDEQG

-359 RLPAREHPTLAQL
+359 RLPARERPTLAQL
-372 QAAGLCDESTAAYL
+372 QATGLCDEATAAYL

-422 LILLEDTPELTPQHE
+422 LILLEDTPELAPQHE
-437 QVIALKT
+437 QVVALKT

-531 TAFERIIHLEHRD
+531 TAFERIIHLEHRE

-549 EGIYSLHPATQGS
+549 EGIYSLHPAVEGS
-562 EEYLQVRRISTG
+562 EEYLQVRRISVE
-574 SEVGY
+574 SNVGY

>member
-1 MDISG
+1 
-6 CERSYPQNAHSLKNS
+6 
-21 GRAQCSPRVM
+21 M
-31 NPAMN
+31 NPTRN
-36 PYSNPAGHPASN
+36 PASN
-48 TAAPNG
+48 TGSPNG
-54 CPPRAAQG
+54 YPTSA
-62 VNQPGAQNT
+62 
-71 GIQNTGVQNTRAHS
+71 VQNLSTQSPSTQVQGKNAPGMKAPGTKALGAPSAQHMGA

-112 QMSAIALGGFSAGF
+112 QMSAIALNGFSGGFGAGFGSGFGTGVSAGF
-126 SAGPSNGF
+126 
-134 SAGLEKTV
+134 EKT
-142 EKAGERP
+142 EERP
-149 PTEGVVAAGSAN
+149 PAEGVAAAGSAN
-161 AASAAGGGL
+161 VASAAGGEL
-170 LQESQP
+170 LQDSQP

-188 ICAIDG
+188 IYAIDG
-194 GRQGNAR
+194 GCQGN
-201 GHAWGNAS
+201 AWGNAN
-209 AEGADADGTNVT
+209 AEGTGVDGTNVT
-221 KPRKFRTKTVQP
+221 KPRKFRAKTAPP
-233 APTSWSYPSVEYVPV
+233 APASWSYPSVEYVPV

-261 YGLGVLDLLLDE
+261 YGLGALDLLLDE
-273 GQRAGTITDIYV
+273 GQRSGTITDIYV

-334 DISDEHG
+334 DISDEYG

-359 RLPAREHPTLAQL
+359 RLPARERPTLAQL
-372 QAAGLCDESTAAYL
+372 QAAGLCDEATAAYL

-422 LILLEDTPELTPQHE
+422 LILLEDTPELAPQHE

>member
-6 CERSYPQNAHSLKNS
+6 YARSYPQNAHSLKNS
-21 GRAQCSPRVM
+21 GRAQCSPRAM

-36 PYSNPAGHPASN
+36 PSNNPAGHPANNPGS
-48 TAAPNG
+48 PNG

-62 VNQPGAQNT
+62 VNQLGA
-71 GIQNTGVQNTRAHS
+71 QNTGVQNTGAHS

-106 LILRSP
+106 LILRSS
-112 QMSAIALGGFSAGF
+112 QMSAIALGGFSAGL
-126 SAGPSNGF
+126 SAGF
-134 SAGLEKTV
+134 SSGA
-142 EKAGERP
+142 EKAGEHP
-149 PTEGVVAAGSAN
+149 PAEGVAAAGSAN

-188 ICAIDG
+188 TYAIDG
-194 GRQGNAR
+194 GCQGNTR
-201 GHAWGNAS
+201 GNTN
-209 AEGADADGTNVT
+209 AEGMGADGTNVT
-221 KPRKFRTKTVQP
+221 KPRKFRAKTVQP
-233 APTSWSYPSVEYVPV
+233 APASWSYPSVEYVPI

-261 YGLGVLDLLLDE
+261 YGLGALDLLLDE

-334 DISDEHG
+334 DISDEQG

-359 RLPAREHPTLAQL
+359 RLPARERPTLAQL
-372 QAAGLCDESTAAYL
+372 QAAGLCDEATAAYL

-422 LILLEDTPELTPQHE
+422 LILLEDTAELAPQHE

-498 TLHANSAQAVPL
+498 TLHANSAHAVPL

-549 EGIYSLHPATQGS
+549 EGIYSLHPAVAGS
-562 EEYLQVRRISTG
+562 EEYLQVRRISVG

>member
-1 MDISG
+1 
-6 CERSYPQNAHSLKNS
+6 
-21 GRAQCSPRVM
+21 M
-31 NPAMN
+31 NPSN
-36 PYSNPAGHPASN
+36 NPAEHTASN
-48 TAAPNG
+48 TANPNG
-54 CPPRAAQG
+54 YSTRTAQS
-62 VNQPGAQNT
+62 PTAQSPT
-71 GIQNTGVQNTRAHS
+71 TYAPDTRAHS

-112 QMSAIALGGFSAGF
+112 QMSAIALDGFSGGFSSGFSAGVSVGF
-126 SAGPSNGF
+126 GNGF
-134 SAGLEKTV
+134 GAGV
-142 EKAGERP
+142 EKPGQAGERP
-149 PTEGVVAAGSAN
+149 RAEGVVAVGNANTAN
-161 AASAAGGGL
+161 AAGSTNTSSAAGNGL

-194 GRQGNAR
+194 G
-201 GHAWGNAS
+201 HPGNAS
-209 AEGADADGTNVT
+209 AEGTGVA
-221 KPRKFRTKTVQP
+221 KSRKFRTKTAQAAP
-233 APTSWSYPSVEYVPV
+233 ASWSYPSVEYVPI

-261 YGLGVLDLLLDE
+261 YGLGALDLLLDE

-310 RVRDLAERLIRRH
+310 CVRDLAERLIRRY

-359 RLPAREHPTLAQL
+359 RLPARERPTLAQL
-372 QAAGLCDESTAAYL
+372 QASGLCDEATAAYL

-422 LILLEDTPELTPQHE
+422 LILLEDTPELAPQHE

-549 EGIYSLHPATQGS
+549 EGIYSLHPAVEGS
-562 EEYLQVRRISTG
+562 EEYLQVRRISVG
-574 SEVGY
+574 SDVGY

>member
-6 CERSYPQNAHSLKNS
+6 CGRGYPQNAHSLKNS
-21 GRAQCSPRVM
+21 GRAQCSPR
-31 NPAMN
+31 AMN
-36 PYSNPAGHPASN
+36 PTRNPAGHPAN
-48 TAAPNG
+48 NPGNPNG
-54 CPPRAAQG
+54 CSPRAAQG
-62 VNQPGAQNT
+62 ANQPGAQNT
-71 GIQNTGVQNTRAHS
+71 GVQNTGAHS

-112 QMSAIALGGFSAGF
+112 QMSAIALGGFSGGFSAGF
-126 SAGPSNGF
+126 SGGPSNGF
-134 SAGLEKTV
+134 SAGV

-149 PTEGVVAAGSAN
+149 PAEGVVAAGSAN

-176 LREILEN
+176 LHEILEN

-194 GRQGNAR
+194 GCLGNT
-201 GHAWGNAS
+201 N
-209 AEGADADGTNVT
+209 AEGTGADGTNVM
-221 KPRKFRTKTVQP
+221 KPRKFRTKTVHSAP
-233 APTSWSYPSVEYVPV
+233 ASWSYPSVEYVPV

-261 YGLGVLDLLLDE
+261 YGLGALDLLLDE

-295 NGTTRPVAL
+295 NGTTRPAAL

-359 RLPAREHPTLAQL
+359 RLPARERPTLAQL
-372 QAAGLCDESTAAYL
+372 QTAGLCDEATAAYL

-422 LILLEDTPELTPQHE
+422 LILLEDTPELAPQHE

>member
-1 MDISG
+1 MT
-6 CERSYPQNAHSLKNS
+6 
-21 GRAQCSPRVM
+21 
-31 NPAMN
+31 
-36 PYSNPAGHPASN
+36 SN
-48 TAAPNG
+48 TANPNG
-54 CPPRAAQG
+54 HPTRTAQSHIAYA
-62 VNQPGAQNT
+62 PD
-71 GIQNTGVQNTRAHS
+71 TRAHS

-112 QMSAIALGGFSAGF
+112 QMSAIALGGFGGGF
-126 SAGPSNGF
+126 SAGFGNGFSGGLSGGF
-134 SAGLEKTV
+134 SAGV

-149 PTEGVVAAGSAN
+149 PAEGVVAAGSAN
-161 AASAAGGGL
+161 TASAADGGL

-194 GRQGNAR
+194 GQP
-201 GHAWGNAS
+201 GNAS
-209 AEGADADGTNVT
+209 AAGAGVV
-221 KPRKFRTKTVQP
+221 KPRKFCAKTAHP
-233 APTSWSYPSVEYVPV
+233 APASWSYPSVEYVPV

-261 YGLGVLDLLLDE
+261 YGLGALDLLLDE

-295 NGTTRPVAL
+295 NGTVRPVAL

-359 RLPAREHPTLAQL
+359 RLPARERPTLAQL
-372 QAAGLCDESTAAYL
+372 QAAGLCDEATAAYL

-422 LILLEDTPELTPQHE
+422 LILLEDTPELAPQHE

-478 GAEVVHLLTAMNTGH
+478 GAEVVHQLTAMNTGH

-549 EGIYSLHPATQGS
+549 EGVYSLHPAVEGS
-562 EEYLQVRRISTG
+562 EEYLQVRRISVG

>member
-1 MDISG
+1 
-6 CERSYPQNAHSLKNS
+6 
-21 GRAQCSPRVM
+21 M
-31 NPAMN
+31 NPT
-36 PYSNPAGHPASN
+36 SNPASN
-48 TAAPNG
+48 TGNPNG
-54 CPPRAAQG
+54 YPTRTAQSLNTQSPSTQAQG
-62 VNQPGAQNT
+62 KNAPGMKAPGTKALGTPSAQHM
-71 GIQNTGVQNTRAHS
+71 GA

-112 QMSAIALGGFSAGF
+112 QMSAIAL
-126 SAGPSNGF
+126 NGF
-134 SAGLEKTV
+134 SGGFGAGFGSGFGTGVSAKFEKT
-142 EKAGERP
+142 EERP
-149 PTEGVVAAGSAN
+149 PAEGVAAAGSAN
-161 AASAAGGGL
+161 VASAAGGEL
-170 LQESQP
+170 LQDSQP

-188 ICAIDG
+188 IYAIDG
-194 GRQGNAR
+194 GCQGN
-201 GHAWGNAS
+201 AWGNAN
-209 AEGADADGTNVT
+209 AEGTGVDGTNVT
-221 KPRKFRTKTVQP
+221 KPRKFRAKTAPP
-233 APTSWSYPSVEYVPV
+233 APASWSYPSVEYVPV

-285 NSPCDIWVGI
+285 NSPCDIWAGI

-341 RRIHAII
+341 RRIHAIS

-359 RLPAREHPTLAQL
+359 RLPARERPTLAQL
-372 QAAGLCDESTAAYL
+372 QAAGLCDEATAAYL

-422 LILLEDTPELTPQHE
+422 LILLEDTPELAPQHE

-562 EEYLQVRRISTG
+562 EEYLQVRCISTG

>member
-1 MDISG
+1 
-6 CERSYPQNAHSLKNS
+6 
-21 GRAQCSPRVM
+21 M
-31 NPAMN
+31 NPT
-36 PYSNPAGHPASN
+36 SNPASN
-48 TAAPNG
+48 TDSPNG
-54 CPPRAAQG
+54 YPTSTAQSLNTQSPSTQAQG
-62 VNQPGAQNT
+62 TNRPGMQNA
-71 GIQNTGVQNTRAHS
+71 GAQNTRAHS

-112 QMSAIALGGFSAGF
+112 QMSAIAL
-126 SAGPSNGF
+126 NGF
-134 SAGLEKTV
+134 SGGFGAGFGSGFGTGFEKT
-142 EKAGERP
+142 EERAP
-149 PTEGVVAAGSAN
+149 AEGAIAAGSAAPAGSVN
-161 AASAAGGGL
+161 ATSAADGGL

-194 GRQGNAR
+194 GCPGNAL
-201 GHAWGNAS
+201 GNAS
-209 AEGADADGTNVT
+209 ADGTKVA
-221 KPRKFRTKTVQP
+221 KPRKFLAKAAPPT
-233 APTSWSYPSVEYVPV
+233 PTSWSYPSVEYMPV
-248 NRQTALRYLAAEL
+248 NRQTALCYLAAEL
-261 YGLGVLDLLLDE
+261 YGLGALDLLLDE

-323 GGQLDAAHPAA
+323 CGQLDAAHPAA
-334 DISDEHG
+334 DISDEYG

-359 RLPAREHPTLAQL
+359 RLPARERPTLAQL
-372 QAAGLCDESTAAYL
+372 QAAGLCDEATASYL

-422 LILLEDTPELTPQHE
+422 LILLEDTPELAPQHE

-562 EEYLQVRRISTG
+562 EEYLQVRRIST
-574 SEVGY
+574 EPNVGY

>member
-1 MDISG
+1 
-6 CERSYPQNAHSLKNS
+6 
-21 GRAQCSPRVM
+21 M
-31 NPAMN
+31 NPSN
-36 PYSNPAGHPASN
+36 NPAGH
-48 TAAPNG
+48 TATPNG
-54 CPPRAAQG
+54 YPTRTAQS
-62 VNQPGAQNT
+62 PTTHAPD
-71 GIQNTGVQNTRAHS
+71 TRAHS

-112 QMSAIALGGFSAGF
+112 QMSAIALGGFSGGFSAGF
-126 SAGPSNGF
+126 SAGV
-134 SAGLEKTV
+134 EKTV

-149 PTEGVVAAGSAN
+149 PAGGATVAGGAN
-161 AASAAGGGL
+161 TAGGGL

-176 LREILEN
+176 LREIFEN

-194 GRQGNAR
+194 G
-201 GHAWGNAS
+201 HLGNAS
-209 AEGADADGTNVT
+209 AEGTGTDGTYVT
-221 KPRKFRTKTVQP
+221 KPRKFRVKTAPP
-233 APTSWSYPSVEYVPV
+233 APASWSYPSVEYVPV

-261 YGLGVLDLLLDE
+261 YGLGALDLLLDE

-285 NSPCDIWVGI
+285 NSPCDIWAGI

-359 RLPAREHPTLAQL
+359 RLPARERPTLAQL
-372 QAAGLCDESTAAYL
+372 QAAGLCDEATAAYL

-397 ISGGTGTGKTTL
+397 VSGGTGTGKTTL

-422 LILLEDTPELTPQHE
+422 LILLEDTPELAPQHE

>member
-1 MDISG
+1 
-6 CERSYPQNAHSLKNS
+6 
-21 GRAQCSPRVM
+21 M
-31 NPAMN
+31 NPT
-36 PYSNPAGHPASN
+36 SNPASN
-48 TAAPNG
+48 TANNPANPNG
-54 CPPRAAQG
+54 YPTRTAQS
-62 VNQPGAQNT
+62 PTAQSPT
-71 GIQNTGVQNTRAHS
+71 TYAPDTRAHS

-112 QMSAIALGGFSAGF
+112 QMSAIALDGFSGGFSSGFSAGFGGGFSAGF
-126 SAGPSNGF
+126 GNGF
-134 SAGLEKTV
+134 GAGV

-149 PTEGVVAAGSAN
+149 PAEGGTAASGAN
-161 AASAAGGGL
+161 TASAAGGGL

-194 GRQGNAR
+194 GCRGN
-201 GHAWGNAS
+201 AWGNAS
-209 AEGADADGTNVT
+209 AAGAGVA
-221 KPRKFRTKTVQP
+221 KPRKFRTKTAQAAP
-233 APTSWSYPSVEYVPV
+233 ASWSYPSVEYVPV

-261 YGLGVLDLLLDE
+261 YGLGALDLLLDE

-359 RLPAREHPTLAQL
+359 RLPARERPTLAQL
-372 QAAGLCDESTAAYL
+372 QAAGLCDEATAAYL

-549 EGIYSLHPATQGS
+549 EGVYSLHPAVEGS
-562 EEYLQVRRISTG
+562 EEYLQVRRISVG

>member
-1 MDISG
+1 
-6 CERSYPQNAHSLKNS
+6 
-21 GRAQCSPRVM
+21 M
-31 NPAMN
+31 NPT
-36 PYSNPAGHPASN
+36 SNPASN
-48 TAAPNG
+48 TGNPNG
-54 CPPRAAQG
+54 YPTRTAQSLNTQSPSTQAQG
-62 VNQPGAQNT
+62 KNAPGMKAPGTKALGTPSAQHM
-71 GIQNTGVQNTRAHS
+71 GA

-94 YRARA
+94 YRART

-112 QMSAIALGGFSAGF
+112 QMSAIALNGFSGGFGAGFGSGFGTGVSAGF
-126 SAGPSNGF
+126 
-134 SAGLEKTV
+134 EKT
-142 EKAGERP
+142 EERP
-149 PTEGVVAAGSAN
+149 PAEGVAAAGSAN
-161 AASAAGGGL
+161 VASAAGGEL
-170 LQESQP
+170 LQDSQP

-188 ICAIDG
+188 IYAIDG
-194 GRQGNAR
+194 GCQGN
-201 GHAWGNAS
+201 AWGNAN
-209 AEGADADGTNVT
+209 AEGTGVDGTNVT
-221 KPRKFRTKTVQP
+221 KPRKFRAKTAPP
-233 APTSWSYPSVEYVPV
+233 APASWSYPSVEYVPV

-285 NSPCDIWVGI
+285 NSPCDIWAGI

-359 RLPAREHPTLAQL
+359 RLPARERPTLAQL
-372 QAAGLCDESTAAYL
+372 QTAGLCDEATAAYL

-409 LNALLGLCTPQER
+409 LNALLRLCTPQER
-422 LILLEDTPELTPQHE
+422 LILLEDTPELAPQHE

-544 GRRRI
+544 GRRCI

>member
-1 MDISG
+1 MS
-6 CERSYPQNAHSLKNS
+6 
-21 GRAQCSPRVM
+21 AQ
-31 NPAMN
+31 
-36 PYSNPAGHPASN
+36 H
-48 TAAPNG
+48 T
-54 CPPRAAQG
+54 
-62 VNQPGAQNT
+62 
-71 GIQNTGVQNTRAHS
+71 HS

-112 QMSAIALGGFSAGF
+112 QMSAIALGGFSGGF
-126 SAGPSNGF
+126 SAGFSGGSSHGF
-134 SAGLEKTV
+134 SAGV
-142 EKAGERP
+142 EQAGERAP
-149 PTEGVVAAGSAN
+149 AEGAAAAGSAN
-161 AASAAGGGL
+161 TASAAGGGL

-183 AVDEA
+183 AVDKA

-194 GRQGNAR
+194 G
-201 GHAWGNAS
+201 HLGNAS
-209 AEGADADGTNVT
+209 TEGAGVVKT
-221 KPRKFRTKTVQP
+221 RKFRAKTVQAAP
-233 APTSWSYPSVEYVPV
+233 ASWSYPTVEYVPV

-261 YGLGVLDLLLDE
+261 YGLGALDLLLDE

-295 NGTTRPVAL
+295 SGTVRPVAL

-359 RLPAREHPTLAQL
+359 RLPARERPTLAQL
-372 QAAGLCDESTAAYL
+372 QAAGLCDEATAAYL

-409 LNALLGLCTPQER
+409 LNALLGLCAPQER
-422 LILLEDTPELTPQHE
+422 LILLEDTAELAPQHE

-549 EGIYSLHPATQGS
+549 EGIYSLHPAVEGS
-562 EEYLQVRRISTG
+562 EEYLQVRRISVG
-574 SEVGY
+574 SDVGY

>member
-1 MDISG
+1 
-6 CERSYPQNAHSLKNS
+6 
-21 GRAQCSPRVM
+21 M
-31 NPAMN
+31 NPTMN
-36 PYSNPAGHPASN
+36 PSNNPAGHPANNPAGHPVNNPGS
-48 TAAPNG
+48 PNG

-71 GIQNTGVQNTRAHS
+71 GVQNTGAHS

-112 QMSAIALGGFSAGF
+112 QMSAIALNGFSGGFSGGFGAGVETAAERAP
-126 SAGPSNGF
+126 AGG
-134 SAGLEKTV
+134 ATV
-142 EKAGERP
+142 
-149 PTEGVVAAGSAN
+149 AGSAN
-161 AASAAGGGL
+161 TASAADGGL

-188 ICAIDG
+188 IYAIDG
-194 GRQGNAR
+194 GCQGN
-201 GHAWGNAS
+201 AWGNAN
-209 AEGADADGTNVT
+209 AEGTGADGSNAA
-221 KPRKFRTKTVQP
+221 KLRKFRAKAAPSAP
-233 APTSWSYPSVEYVPV
+233 ASWSYPSVEYVPV
-248 NRQTALRYLAAEL
+248 NWQTALRYLAAEL
-261 YGLGVLDLLLDE
+261 YGLGALDLLLDE

-295 NGTTRPVAL
+295 NGTARPVAL

-359 RLPAREHPTLAQL
+359 RLPARERPTLAQL
-372 QAAGLCDESTAAYL
+372 QAAGLCDDATAAYL

-409 LNALLGLCTPQER
+409 LNALLGLCSPQER
-422 LILLEDTPELTPQHE
+422 LILLEDTPELAPQHE

-574 SEVGY
+574 SDVGY